1 MQVASPVLGEQAPD
15 ATLAAVPG
23 GSKVRL
29 AAMWSAG
36 PLVLVFLRQPGCPF
50 CRQML
55 AQLRRAARAFL
66 ARNATV
72 AVVLPVDVVAAQ
84 ATVIAHAPPFVCLA
98 DPQGAAYDLYGVR
111 QGSLLQVAG
120 PAVVAAGV
128 QAILRGHLPG
138 LPRGD
143 VWRLSAVFVIGS
155 DGRVSYVHRARNAA
169 DNPSADRLLAA
180 IDGLAAVRPRPETP

>member
-1 MQVASPVLGEQAPD
+1 VTSPVLGEQAPD

-29 AAMWSAG
+29 ATMWSEG

-55 AQLRRAARAFL
+55 AQLRSAAREFL

-72 AVVLPVDVVAAQ
+72 AVVLPVDVVTAQ
-84 ATVIAHAPPFVCLA
+84 ATVVAHAPPFVCLA
-98 DPQGAAYDLYGVR
+98 DPDGAAYDLYGVR
-111 QGSLLQVAG
+111 HGSLLQVAG
-120 PAVVAAGV
+120 PTVLAAGT
-128 QAILRGHLPG
+128 QAVLRGYRPG

-143 VWRLSAVFVIGS
+143 VWRLSAFFLIGS

-169 DNPSADRLLAA
+169 DNPSPQRLLAA
-180 IDGLAAVRPRPETP
+180 LDGLAGVRPRPETS